1 MRMRKEKLRFLVM
14 AAMVSLLV
22 AGVVSADS
30 PTIDIN
36 TATVEELA
44 SLQRVGQSYA
54 ERIVAYREANG
65 PFKSPEDIMNV
76 KGIGQRT
83 FDQNKDIIVVSTPKK
98 KK

>member
-1 MRMRKEKLRFLVM
+1 MRMRKKSLGILVVATVVALL
-14 AAMVSLLV
+14 AAGIAT
-22 AGVVSADS
+22 AGS

-36 TATVEELA
+36 TASVEELA
-44 SLQRVGQSYA
+44 SLQRVGKSYA

-65 PFKSPEDIMNV
+65 PFNSPEEIMNV

-83 FDQNKDIIVVSTPKK
+83 FEQNKDIIVVSTPKK